1 MTITLKIII
10 FRLFLNIS
18 VKKLDMQ
25 DFEEKYKT
33 YFILYKYLFSEKVN
47 KISNRM
53 YRENISCYYS
63 SLLNKERSSGL

>member
-1 MTITLKIII
+1 M
-10 FRLFLNIS
+10 LFLNIS

-47 KISNRM
+47 KISYRM
-53 YRENISCYYS
+53 YRENI
-63 SLLNKERSSGL
+63 

>member
-1 MTITLKIII
+1 
-10 FRLFLNIS
+10 
-18 VKKLDMQ
+18 MQ

-47 KISNRM
+47 KISYRM